1 MDSYLYIISILG
13 GFLAGVLN
21 AIAGFGSVITLAIMM
36 EMMGLPP
43 NIANGTN
50 RVNIFAQTSM
60 STLAYYHKG
69 KLKLKGRELALIF
82 IFIGA
87 ILGVI
92 VAINISNAAFKQ
104 VFKYLLLVMFFVILI
119 NPKRW
124 MIETDL
130 NYKMSKWLS
139 IPVFLLLGFYGGFI
153 QMGMGVFTLIFLV
166 LVARINSIEA
176 NAIKVFVV
184 AVYSL
189 VLIFIFHSRGLID
202 WKIGMLFAISQGIG
216 GYISAHI
223 ASIHPKAEIY
233 VYRIL
238 LVVILLALI
247 KAFG

>member
-1 MDSYLYIISILG
+1 MDLYLYIISILG

-21 AIAGFGSVITLAIMM
+21 AIAGFGSVITLAIMI
-36 EMMGLPP
+36 EMLGLPP

-50 RVNIFAQTSM
+50 RVNVFAQTSM
-60 STLAYYHKG
+60 SSLAYYRKG
-69 KLKLKGRELALIF
+69 KLRLKGRKLALVF
-82 IFIGA
+82 IFIGS

-92 VAINISNAAFKQ
+92 LAINISNAAFKE
-104 VFKYLLLVMFFVILI
+104 VFKYLLLVMFLVILV

-124 MIETDL
+124 IIKTDL
-130 NYKMSKWLS
+130 NYKTSKWIS
-139 IPVFLLLGFYGGFI
+139 IPVFLILGFYGGFI

-184 AVYSL
+184 AVYNL
-189 VLIFIFHSRGLID
+189 VLIFIFHSKGLID
-202 WKIGMLFAISQGIG
+202 WKVGLLFAVSQGIG
-216 GYISAHI
+216 GYIAAHI

-233 VYRIL
+233 VYRTL
-238 LVVILLALI
+238 LIIILLALI